1 MDSPSP
7 SPSRSPSQ
15 SPSAAPHPLPSGG
28 PRPLGPRRI
37 ATAPTASLASAS
49 LPGPSSQPEDLVETL
64 YNHPS
69 VKIIAFTSTQ
79 RASLGPG
86 PILPSEN
93 DVEPGSLPASSRLE
107 RTIAVGPFRIYR
119 APGSVAFLS
128 CGSALQPILPKSQ
141 CWCIDEANS
150 RFVLQIRR
158 PQYWRIEVPVADP
171 DDAQRAL
178 ILRDVFDSILLFEK
192 TECPFQRSFTVELPQ
207 RPHTPVKKKP
217 WTPEGKNLLAS
228 PFRPLPQ
235 PSVSPSL
242 ITRERRTTLSTVRG
256 TQSNTIGS
264 IIRERSAS
272 LSVERRTPSS
282 VIGSNGAAASESL
295 ERDAKPEARLGP
307 VDSNRY
313 QTDVFSAL
321 SASHE
326 LDLPFG
332 ITPAHCVHSFSAV
345 PPYAASNAGGV
356 TEPSRSPPVTYTEST
371 RSSALIN
378 EDHSIIQKPV
388 TEPDVTAALPRAKYP
403 KSDVEIQPL
412 TRPREHPHA
421 LQPAMGPLREVLKT
435 DAPLN
440 HHRITDSPASG
451 RTEAPKTVGSAPI
464 GEARSHDRD
473 MDLPVPKTSTASLL
487 KDTSEEEDEPSTFE
501 GSGRVAPVNL
511 TRKRITRVLAG
522 RSFTAPRQ
530 LTVVT
535 SHPSK
540 STGSRSTE
548 VSLPAASEPRTT
560 GETSPVDSTDSFHSV
575 QSWHAPITPLRPSPP
590 SPKLANSAH
599 AVFPHPHEDI
609 TVPCRESHSGAAS
622 DLTASPNTDVT
633 LVPSPAE
640 TTSNSQYVLP
650 SSQTCTGAWEDPVIP
665 MSLDSEVPVSRTS
678 ALEEKSRAKQRPRP
692 NNLSISQ
699 RTTSPLSPTA
709 NLFSP
714 QARESPQDPLSA
726 IRRLP
731 GTIIQK
737 TLEVLLRPPSHLVN
751 LMLRVAARIAAGE
764 WRGLV
769 FGFGEGGEQI
779 PVQWDY
785 SDGEFSD
792 WEDDDEY
799 VLSNHMNGGDA
810 WNSFNATVIPYVDLA
825 AKGKRRLT
833 APMALQRSSW
843 LPRKL
848 LHALRLLW
856 QPKRVNV
863 LSLAC
868 NPGSDKGL
876 GENVGKLIVDSTA
889 RIEGVTGF
897 NSPTAR

>member
-7 SPSRSPSQ
+7 SPSQSPSQ
-15 SPSAAPHPLPSGG
+15 SSSAAPYPLPSGA
-28 PRPLGPRRI
+28 PRPLRPRRI

-49 LPGPSSQPEDLVETL
+49 LSGPSSQPEDLVETL

-93 DVEPGSLPASSRLE
+93 DVQPGSLPASSRLE

-141 CWCIDEANS
+141 CWCIDEVNS

-178 ILRDVFDSILLFEK
+178 ILRDVFDRILLFEK

-207 RPHTPVKKKP
+207 QPQTPVKKKP

-235 PSVSPSL
+235 PSASPSP

-256 TQSNTIGS
+256 TRTEAIGS
-264 IIRERSAS
+264 IARERSAS
-272 LSVERRTPSS
+272 LSMERRTPSN
-282 VIGSNGAAASESL
+282 VIGSNGAAAAERL
-295 ERDAKPEARLGP
+295 ERDAEPEARPGT

-313 QTDVFSAL
+313 
-321 SASHE
+321 
-326 LDLPFG
+326 
-332 ITPAHCVHSFSAV
+332 
-345 PPYAASNAGGV
+345 
-356 TEPSRSPPVTYTEST
+356 SPP
-371 RSSALIN
+371 
-378 EDHSIIQKPV
+378 
-388 TEPDVTAALPRAKYP
+388 
-403 KSDVEIQPL
+403 
-412 TRPREHPHA
+412 
-421 LQPAMGPLREVLKT
+421 
-435 DAPLN
+435 
-440 HHRITDSPASG
+440 SG
-451 RTEAPKTVGSAPI
+451 RTQVPKAAKPAPI
-464 GEARSHDRD
+464 GQGRSRNQD
-473 MDLPVPKTSTASLL
+473 MDLPVPKTSTAPSS
-487 KDTSEEEDEPSTFE
+487 KDTSEEEDEPLTFE
-501 GSGRVAPVNL
+501 GSGHIAPVNL
-511 TRKRITRVLAG
+511 TRKRMTRVLAG

-530 LTVVT
+530 LSVVT

-540 STGSRSTE
+540 STESRSTE
-548 VSLPAASEPRTT
+548 VPLPVASESRTA
-560 GETSPVDSTDSFHSV
+560 GETSPVGSTDSFHSV
-575 QSWHAPITPLRPSPP
+575 QSWHSPITPLPPSPP
-590 SPKLANSAH
+590 SSGLATSPP

-609 TVPCRESHSGAAS
+609 IVPYRESHSGAAS
-622 DLTASPNTDVT
+622 DLAASPNTDVT
-633 LVPSPAE
+633 LVPSPTGAP
-640 TTSNSQYVLP
+640 SNFQNVLP
-650 SSQTCTGAWEDPVIP
+650 DPQTCTGTCENPVVP
-665 MSLDSEVPVSRTS
+665 TSLDDKIPVSRTS
-678 ALEEKSRAKQRPRP
+678 ALEEKPRARQRPRP

-699 RTTSPLSPTA
+699 RTASPLSPTA

-714 QARESPQDPLSA
+714 QARESPQDPLSV

-751 LMLRVAARIAAGE
+751 LMLKVAARIAAGE

-769 FGFGEGGEQI
+769 FGFGESGEQI

-799 VLSNHMNGGDA
+799 VISNHMNGG
-810 WNSFNATVIPYVDLA
+810 NGGF
-825 AKGKRRLT
+825 RRRS
-833 APMALQRSSW
+833 QR
-843 LPRKL
+843 
-848 LHALRLLW
+848 A
-856 QPKRVNV
+856 
-863 LSLAC
+863 
-868 NPGSDKGL
+868 GSDARDNHSW
-876 GENVGKLIVDSTA
+876 EVD
-889 RIEGVTGF
+889 
-897 NSPTAR
+897 

>member
-7 SPSRSPSQ
+7 SQSPSQ
-15 SPSAAPHPLPSGG
+15 SPSAAPHALPSSA

-49 LPGPSSQPEDLVETL
+49 LSGPSAQPEELVETL

-86 PILPSEN
+86 PILPFEN
-93 DVEPGSLPASSRLE
+93 DVQPGSLPASSRLE

-171 DDAQRAL
+171 DEVQRAL
-178 ILRDVFDSILLFEK
+178 ILRDVFDRILLFEK

-207 RPHTPVKKKP
+207 RPQTPVKKKP

-242 ITRERRTTLSTVRG
+242 ITRERRTTLSTVMG
-256 TQSNTIGS
+256 TQSKAIGS
-264 IIRERSAS
+264 ITRERSAS
-272 LSVERRTPSS
+272 LSVERGTQSG
-282 VIGSNGAAASESL
+282 VIGGNGAATSERL
-295 ERDAKPEARLGP
+295 ERGAKPEARPGP

-313 QTDVFSAL
+313 QTDVFPAL
-321 SASHE
+321 PASRE

-332 ITPAHCVHSFSAV
+332 ITPAHCVHSFIAV

-356 TEPSRSPPVTYTEST
+356 KEPSRSPPVTYIGSM
-371 RSSALIN
+371 RSNVLID
-378 EDHSIIQKPV
+378 EDHSIIQRPV
-388 TEPDVTAALPRAKYP
+388 TESDVTAALPRAKYP

-421 LQPAMGPLREVLKT
+421 AQPAMGSLREVSKP
-435 DAPLN
+435 DARLS
-440 HHRITDSPASG
+440 HHGRTDSPASG
-451 RTEAPKTVGSAPI
+451 RTQAPKAVGSAPI
-464 GEARSHDRD
+464 GEARSRD
-473 MDLPVPKTSTASLL
+473 QAMDLPVPKTSTASLL

-540 STGSRSTE
+540 STESRSKE
-548 VSLPAASEPRTT
+548 VPLPAASESRTI
-560 GETSPVDSTDSFHSV
+560 GETSPVGSTDSFHSV
-575 QSWHAPITPLRPSPP
+575 QSWHSPITQLPPSPP
-590 SPKLANSAH
+590 SSKLATSAH

-633 LVPSPAE
+633 LVPSPAGA
-640 TTSNSQYVLP
+640 TSNSQDVLP
-650 SSQTCTGAWEDPVIP
+650 HPQTCTEACENPVNP
-665 MSLDSEVPVSRTS
+665 MSLDGEVPVSCTS
-678 ALEEKSRAKQRPRP
+678 ALEEKPPARQRPRP

-699 RTTSPLSPTA
+699 RTASPLSPTA

-751 LMLRVAARIAAGE
+751 LMLKVAARIAAGE

-799 VLSNHMNGGDA
+799 VISNHMNGG
-810 WNSFNATVIPYVDLA
+810 NAYGITVALDKLQGKRLLTHSDGPSALQLATKEVVASLA
-825 AKGKRRLT
+825 A
-833 APMALQRSSW
+833 ALATQAGE
-843 LPRKL
+843 LVL
-848 LHALRLLW
+848 G
-856 QPKRVNV
+856 
-863 LSLAC
+863 LSLH
-868 NPGSDKGL
+868 PGSDKGL
-876 GENVGKLIVDSTA
+876 GENAGKLIVGSTA
-889 RIEGVTGF
+889 
-897 NSPTAR
+897 

>member
-7 SPSRSPSQ
+7 SPSQSPSQ
-15 SPSAAPHPLPSGG
+15 SPSATPHPFPSGA
-28 PRPLGPRRI
+28 PRPLRPRRI

-49 LPGPSSQPEDLVETL
+49 LSGPSSQPEDLVETL

-86 PILPSEN
+86 PILPPEN
-93 DVEPGSLPASSRLE
+93 DVQPGSLPASSRLE
-107 RTIAVGPFRIYR
+107 RTIAVGAYAHITCASSAGPRDLIMMKLLGPFQIYR

-141 CWCIDEANS
+141 CWCIDEVNS
-150 RFVLQIRR
+150 KFVLQIRR

-178 ILRDVFDSILLFEK
+178 ILRDVFDRILLFEK
-192 TECPFQRSFTVELPQ
+192 TECPFQRSFTVKLPQ
-207 RPHTPVKKKP
+207 RPQTPVKKKP

-235 PSVSPSL
+235 PSVSPSP

-256 TQSNTIGS
+256 TQSKAIGS
-264 IIRERSAS
+264 ITRERSAS
-272 LSVERRTPSS
+272 LSVERRTPSN
-282 VIGSNGAAASESL
+282 VIGSNGAAAAERL
-295 ERDAKPEARLGP
+295 ERDAEPETRPGT
-307 VDSNRY
+307 VDSIRY
-313 QTDVFSAL
+313 QTDCFPAL

-326 LDLPFG
+326 LDLSFG
-332 ITPAHCVHSFSAV
+332 ITPAHCVHSLSAV
-345 PPYAASNAGGV
+345 PPHAASNTGGV
-356 TEPSRSPPVTYTEST
+356 KEPSRSPPVAYMEST
-371 RSSALIN
+371 GSNVLIN
-378 EDHSIIQKPV
+378 EDHSITQKPA
-388 TEPDVTAALPRAKYP
+388 TGPDVTAALPRAKYP

-421 LQPAMGPLREVLKT
+421 LQPAIQPLRKILKT
-435 DAPLN
+435 DAALN
-440 HHRITDSPASG
+440 HHSTTNSPSSG
-451 RTEAPKTVGSAPI
+451 RTQAPKAVESAPI
-464 GEARSHDRD
+464 GEARSRNQD
-473 MDLPVPKTSTASLL
+473 MDLPVPKTPTTSSS
-487 KDTSEEEDEPSTFE
+487 KDTSEDEDEDEPSTFE

-511 TRKRITRVLAG
+511 TRKRMTRVLAG

-540 STGSRSTE
+540 STESRSTE
-548 VSLPAASEPRTT
+548 SPLPAASESRTT

-575 QSWHAPITPLRPSPP
+575 QSWHSPITPLPPSPP
-590 SPKLANSAH
+590 SSMLVTSAH
-599 AVFPHPHEDI
+599 AVLPHPHEDI
-609 TVPCRESHSGAAS
+609 VVPCRESHSGAAS
-622 DLTASPNTDVT
+622 DLAASPNTDVT
-633 LVPSPAE
+633 LVPSPAGA
-640 TTSNSQYVLP
+640 TSNFQNVLP
-650 SSQTCTGAWEDPVIP
+650 DSQTCTGTGENPVAP
-665 MSLDSEVPVSRTS
+665 VPLDGDVPVSCTS
-678 ALEEKSRAKQRPRP
+678 ALGEKPRAKQRPRP

-699 RTTSPLSPTA
+699 RTASPLSPTA

-714 QARESPQDPLSA
+714 QARESPQDALSA

-737 TLEVLLRPPSHLVN
+737 TLEALLRPPSHLVN
-751 LMLRVAARIAAGE
+751 LMLKVAARIAAGE

-792 WEDDDEY
+792 WEDDDQY
-799 VLSNHMNGGDA
+799 VISNHMNGG
-810 WNSFNATVIPYVDLA
+810 NGRF
-825 AKGKRRLT
+825 RRRN
-833 APMALQRSSW
+833 QRS
-843 LPRKL
+843 
-848 LHALRLLW
+848 
-856 QPKRVNV
+856 
-863 LSLAC
+863 
-868 NPGSDKGL
+868 GSDARDNHSW
-876 GENVGKLIVDSTA
+876 EVD
-889 RIEGVTGF
+889 
-897 NSPTAR
+897 